1 MMQPPVHFKTT
12 LAIFLG
18 GMLLFAGCTGKSPKA
33 DFYTLN
39 ALPASSSA
47 ASTLSQEIAIAVGP
61 VSLPAELDR
70 KQIVTRDAGNR
81 IKVAELHRWVGP
93 LQDNIT
99 SVLTTN
105 LAALL
110 GTKRIAPYNR
120 ENLFPFTHHVVF
132 NVNRFDG
139 WPAGEIL
146 LDVTWSI
153 KKNGV
158 SEPLLVQRTEI
169 RQPVTTADYDG
180 LIAAQSEA
188 LAEISS
194 RIADAIKQ
202 LVQ

>member
-1 MMQPPVHFKTT
+1 MMQPPVHFKSA
-12 LAIFLG
+12 LAIFLI
-18 GMLLFAGCTGKSPKA
+18 GMLLLAGCTGKSPKA

-39 ALPASSSA
+39 ELPASSSA
-47 ASTLSQEIAIAVGP
+47 AAPLSQEIAVAVGP

-81 IKVAELHRWVGP
+81 IKVSELHRWVGP

-110 GTKRIAPYNR
+110 GTERIAPYNR
-120 ENLFPFTHHVVF
+120 ENLFPFTHHIVF
-132 NVNRFDG
+132 SINRFDG

-153 KKNGV
+153 KKSGV

-169 RQPVTTADYDG
+169 RQPVATPDYAG
-180 LIAAQSEA
+180 LVAAQSKA
-188 LAEISS
+188 LAEISA
-194 RIADAIKQ
+194 RIAAAIKQ